1 MSTGYEGQVET
12 HKHTFA
18 VADVGDWDLD
28 EDRSIVPSIQNA
40 LKYEGIDAVVDG
52 EEMNSSVFYVY
63 TKSPRDV
70 VEQALEN
77 QQIYLENQGVDGF
90 GKGIIINIITY
101 EKGG

>member
-1 MSTGYEGQVET
+1 MTIVENHRHTFQVE
-12 HKHTFA
+12 
-18 VADVGDWDLD
+18 DLGDWDLD

-77 QQIYLENQGVDGF
+77 QQIYLEND
-90 GKGIIINIITY
+90 
-101 EKGG
+101 